1 VYSDWGIDFF
11 TSPRFADIHSNNCAK
26 NGLLPVVL
34 PDAVCAA
41 IRKQLNENPGA
52 TVSVD
57 LAAQTVTDAEGKSYR
72 FEIHPVRKK
81 CLLEGLDDIAR
92 TAQYGDRFEAFEA
105 AYKKERS
112 WLYTS

>member
-1 VYSDWGIDFF
+1 
-11 TSPRFADIHSNNCAK
+11 
-26 NGLLPVVL
+26 
-34 PDAVCAA
+34 
-41 IRKQLNENPGA
+41 
-52 TVSVD
+52 
-57 LAAQTVTDAEGKSYR
+57 VTDTQGKSYR